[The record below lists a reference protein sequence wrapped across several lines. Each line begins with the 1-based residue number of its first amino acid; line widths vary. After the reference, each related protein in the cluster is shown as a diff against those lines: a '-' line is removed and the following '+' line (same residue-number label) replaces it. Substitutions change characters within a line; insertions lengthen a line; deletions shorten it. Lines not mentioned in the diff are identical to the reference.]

1 MKNLQQ
7 LFLLGFCAIITA
19 CGTTKPITT
28 NTNSGVYDENLGSYL
43 KKYAEVPAPEKV
55 KITQESITQKP
66 IRQPVNQVV
75 TIKKTTAELPNRHDN
90 VQMDTLMSALYEFNK
105 TVKSVQGYRIS
116 VYSGSDR
123 QEAQKIENNIERN
136 LQERADMSYDK
147 PNFRVRVGSFI
158 QRLEAYKTYKKLH
171 KVYPNAIIVLD
182 KINIDAR
189 RKR

>member
-1 MKNLQQ
+1 MKNLQH

-19 CGTTKPITT
+19 CGTTKPTT
-28 NTNSGVYDENLGSYL
+28 NTNSGVYDENLVSYL
-43 KKYAEVPAPEKV
+43 KKYTEVPTPEKV
-55 KITQESITQKP
+55 KITVTQES
-66 IRQPVNQVV
+66 VNQPINEVV
-75 TIKKTTAELPNRHDN
+75 IAKKITNELPNRHDN

-136 LQERADMSYDK
+136 LQERAEMSYDK

>member
-1 MKNLQQ
+1 MKNLNH
-7 LFLLGFCAIITA
+7 LFLLGFCVIITA
-19 CGTTKPITT
+19 CGTTKPATT
-28 NTNSGVYDENLGSYL
+28 NTNSGVYDENLVSYL
-43 KKYAEVPAPEKV
+43 KKYAEIPAPEKV
-55 KITQESITQKP
+55 KIMVAQE
-66 IRQPVNQVV
+66 PVNQPTNEVV
-75 TIKKTTAELPNRHDN
+75 IAKKTTTELPNRHDN
-90 VQMDTLMSALYEFNK
+90 VQMDTLMAALYEFNK

-136 LQERADMSYDK
+136 LLERADMSYDK

-171 KVYPNAIIVLD
+171 KVYPSAIIVLD

-189 RKR
+189 RRR